1 MKKASLKKLRPL
13 IMIGVIVIVVVVNI
27 LVGGEPRRVPY
38 ASIVAAARDYIRS
51 VGGFESFAA
60 WGLV

>member
-1 MKKASLKKLRPL
+1 MLSR
-13 IMIGVIVIVVVVNI
+13 
-27 LVGGEPRRVPY
+27 RRVPY